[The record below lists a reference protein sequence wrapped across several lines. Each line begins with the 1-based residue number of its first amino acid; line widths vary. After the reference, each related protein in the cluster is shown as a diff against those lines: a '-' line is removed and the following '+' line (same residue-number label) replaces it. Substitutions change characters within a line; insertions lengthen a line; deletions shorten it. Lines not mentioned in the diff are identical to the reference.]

1 MKVVILEFIFFNFVH
16 YFFKALLL
24 LRASAEEILSIDQVS
39 VQWKVEALEKT
50 QKECIQLLTEELEN
64 NRSVVAF
71 FTPIEAPSIEIVFT
85 EEMGRGM

>member
-1 MKVVILEFIFFNFVH
+1 MNLFFSIFSII
-16 YFFKALLL
+16 FFKALLL

-39 VQWKVEALEKT
+39 DIQWKVEALEKT

-64 NRSVVAF
+64 NRSVVAL
-71 FTPIEAPSIEIVFT
+71 FTPIEAPSIEIIFT

>member
-1 MKVVILEFIFFNFVH
+1 M
-16 YFFKALLL
+16 L

-39 VQWKVEALEKT
+39 DIQWKVEDLEKT
-50 QKECIQLLTEELEN
+50 QKECIQLLTQELEN
-64 NRSVVAF
+64 KKSLVAF